1 MDDGWM
7 DGRTELLKSFDR
19 RIEANT
25 TATKQNK
32 DDNAVLQKKLCDIQ
46 KEKISLKNNFLEG

>member
-1 MDDGWM
+1 M